1 MIENKRD
8 THNTTLIGH
17 LLDQLLTKKI
27 DAKRCREGKSFPQLS
42 WGPWL
47 SLKIKLTE
55 QINARKAYKFV

>member
-27 DAKRCREGKSFPQLS
+27 DAKRCRELS